1 MLAFSS
7 ETEGGEVSGGV
18 SVCHC
23 AVRTDC
29 RAEKLDPVGS
39 ERGVRAGEASYA
51 SGLGRSRGS
60 GGVVTCKDSLLGCR
74 LGFGL
79 NFSSLVLSK
88 KKYFRKQKLNKK
100 YRLSNWADFAHITRP
115 QGQGPRRVSLAPC
128 VASASVRTC
137 S

>member
-1 MLAFSS
+1 M
-7 ETEGGEVSGGV
+7 
-18 SVCHC
+18 CHC

-79 NFSSLVLSK
+79 NFSSSRFPLASLPHAVTVAVVVAVMVAAPVVAK
-88 KKYFRKQKLNKK
+88 HRG
-100 YRLSNWADFAHITRP
+100 RRC
-115 QGQGPRRVSLAPC
+115 PRMHHPKIRHWNGF
-128 VASASVRTC
+128 
-137 S
+137 

>member
-88 KKYFRKQKLNKK
+88 KKVSSLKLGRFRT
-100 YRLSNWADFAHITRP
+100 YHAPAGAGASSRLP
-115 QGQGPRRVSLAPC
+115 GSLRGVGLC
-128 VASASVRTC
+128 TYVLVGT
-137 S
+137 